1 MHIYNI
7 YQTYMNHKEK
17 IKWFCIITI
26 ILLIISTYIF
36 FLYKSSK
43 TLKIIFFS
51 TLFIILL
58 KIFFHT
64 ILSKKILIFINE
76 IKLELS
82 NIVWPSFKETSQT
95 TGIVIFLII
104 LTSIFLWMIDG
115 IILRIISYILSP
127 RL

>member
-7 YQTYMNHKEK
+7 YQIYMNHKEK

-26 ILLIISTYIF
+26 ISSIILTYIF
-36 FLYKSSK
+36 FLYKLSK

-76 IKLELS
+76 IKLELL
-82 NIVWPSFKETSQT
+82 NIVWPSFKETAQT
-95 TGIVIFLII
+95 TGIVILLII
-104 LTSIFLWMIDG
+104 LTSIFLWIIDG
-115 IILRIISYILSP
+115 IILRIISYIFSL